1 MSSHKQLLEE
11 SRQSMVLFS
20 IVILF
25 FSGHVLRNF
34 LNFHEA
40 LNFDKKK
47 QDYFHGCHGMPLWI
61 LVIGLMSHLLLTC
74 NSALNFVLYSVV
86 SEGFRLGKLFSIYFK
101 Q

>member
-1 MSSHKQLLEE
+1 M
-11 SRQSMVLFS
+11 
-20 IVILF
+20 
-25 FSGHVLRNF
+25 
-34 LNFHEA
+34 NFHEA

-86 SEGFRLGKLFSIYFK
+86 SEGFRLGKNLVFRESNQTFFK
-101 Q
+101 FYPM